1 MERGQVITM
10 NRRHECVPEMAARMR
25 EWFAERGGIAVWSS
39 VNLSNL
45 GSTWTTPARD
55 ENGQPFPKP
64 SWESASQPAE
74 IITDPSQVDVV
85 TRREVKRFRVAIRRG
100 AHGFTMKLTDAS
112 ARKLRASLAKAGPE
126 AAYRFDYFSQEA
138 VISVPDKRVPLSE
151 WSES

>member
-1 MERGQVITM
+1 M
-10 NRRHECVPEMAARMR
+10 NRRPETTPEKAETLRT
-25 EWFAERGGIAVWSS
+25 WFATRGGVALWTS
-39 VNLSNL
+39 VNMSNMNAH
-45 GSTWTTPARD
+45 WTTPALAED
-55 ENGQPFPKP
+55 GTPHPKP

-100 AHGFTMKLTDAS
+100 AHGYSLRLMKLTDAS
-112 ARKLRASLAKAGPE
+112 VRKLRASLAEAGPE